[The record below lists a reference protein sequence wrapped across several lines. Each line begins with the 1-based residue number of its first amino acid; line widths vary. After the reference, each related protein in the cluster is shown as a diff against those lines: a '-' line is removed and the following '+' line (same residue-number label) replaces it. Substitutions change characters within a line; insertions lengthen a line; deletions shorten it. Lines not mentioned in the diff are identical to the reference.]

1 MLSIARARNRG
12 VDPDSWASGRSRCG
26 LELLRPFVH
35 WTGAHQPA
43 AEADAMLAPL
53 EATVRQRSHRS
64 ACARL
69 GHVRGRLLGAQGDAG
84 GAEEA
89 FALARAQLAQVP
101 LPYEK
106 ARVDFAHGLTLRRL
120 GRRRDAAERLTTAR
134 AAFAA
139 LGAQVYVARCDRELK
154 TGRPAPRGTAADV
167 PSSAEP
173 LLPVDVAELGI
184 SR

>member
-1 MLSIARARNRG
+1 MGRAPRG
-12 VDPDSWASGRSRCG
+12 VLDEPGFWSWRDLYANALVVTNR
-26 LELLRPFVH
+26 L
-35 WTGAHQPA
+35 
-43 AEADAMLAPL
+43 AEADAFLTPL

-69 GHVRGRLLGAQGDAG
+69 GYVRGRLLGAQGDAA
-84 GAEEA
+84 GAEEV
-89 FALARAQLAQVP
+89 FALARVRLAPLPLP

-120 GRRRDAAERLTTAR
+120 GRRDAAERLTTAR

-167 PSSAEP
+167 RTEQERT
-173 LLPVDVAELGI
+173 VAAFVATARATRR
-184 SR
+184 SPPR